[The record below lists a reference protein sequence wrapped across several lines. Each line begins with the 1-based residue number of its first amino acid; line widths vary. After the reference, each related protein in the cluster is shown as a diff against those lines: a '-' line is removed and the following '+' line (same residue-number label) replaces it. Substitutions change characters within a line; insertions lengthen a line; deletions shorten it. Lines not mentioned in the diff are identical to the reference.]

1 MKYKNGARWRDNM
14 EDNYNYSMDA
24 YWPKVNLTE
33 KEMDMIDELGRT
45 KKNLYNLIMAEEC
58 PI

>member
-1 MKYKNGARWRDNM
+1 M

-58 PI
+58 PKLWAKKFAQK